1 MNKTVFILS
10 FLSICLA
17 LGVTLFG
24 LNAIKQPSVSG
35 TWTSEHQRA
44 LAGKLNGAGL
54 TLEAIKEYEDY
65 LRTAPLDKKQLA
77 NLSYTIGKMY
87 MEEGKYEKALSLFY
101 RVEIA
106 DPDTDL
112 KIELGP
118 KIINCL
124 ERTGKYNAAEYALN
138 KRTSNREEKKGKT
151 GQVAAIIGEEKIF
164 VEDINLSIDA
174 MPEWMRKQVST
185 KEGKAEYLKK
195 YVADELFFR
204 KGIKLEYDK
213 SPELR
218 KRLAAVEK
226 ELVVNKV
233 LEQEIKNKIKIEDD
247 DLKNFFEANKNR
259 YVEKEA
265 VKVCLIKAGM
275 KEIAEK
281 IAAELK
287 TEKTFEAMAE
297 EISLDKQ
304 TAANKGKF
312 KSWVRKGEDDL
323 GIGNVDK
330 ISNILFSAKKGEITS
345 PVEAG
350 GYYYLFRIEE
360 KRPEKVPA
368 FKEVKERVSNDY
380 FVQKLQ
386 SNYQSLLEQILKSS
400 EVKLSPEVFEGGS
413 AQ

>member
-1 MNKTVFILS
+1 
-10 FLSICLA
+10 
-17 LGVTLFG
+17 
-24 LNAIKQPSVSG
+24 
-35 TWTSEHQRA
+35 
-44 LAGKLNGAGL
+44 
-54 TLEAIKEYEDY
+54 
-65 LRTAPLDKKQLA
+65 
-77 NLSYTIGKMY
+77 
-87 MEEGKYEKALSLFY
+87 
-101 RVEIA
+101 
-106 DPDTDL
+106 
-112 KIELGP
+112 
-118 KIINCL
+118 
-124 ERTGKYNAAEYALN
+124 
-138 KRTSNREEKKGKT
+138 
-151 GQVAAIIGEEKIF
+151 
-164 VEDINLSIDA
+164 

-213 SPELR
+213 NSELR

-233 LEQEIKNKIKIEDD
+233 LEEEIKDKIKIEDD
-247 DLKNFFEANKNR
+247 DLKNFFEAHKR
-259 YVEKEA
+259 KYVQKEA
-265 VKVCLIKAGM
+265 VKVRLIKAGM

-281 IAAELK
+281 IAEELK
-287 TEKTFEAMAE
+287 AGKTFEAMAE
-297 EISLDKQ
+297 EVSLDKQ
-304 TAANKGKF
+304 TADNKGEF

-323 GIGNVDK
+323 GIGSVDK

-360 KRPEKVPA
+360 KRPETVPP
-368 FKEVKERVSNDY
+368 FEEVKERVGNDY

-400 EVKLSPEVFEGGS
+400 EVKLFPEVFQGGS

>member
-24 LNAIKQPSVSG
+24 LNAIKQPSGSG
-35 TWTSEHQRA
+35 TWTNEHQRA
-44 LAGKLNGAGL
+44 LAGKLKSAGL
-54 TLEAIKEYEDY
+54 TLEAVKEYEDY
-65 LRTAPLDKKQLA
+65 LRTASLDKKQLA
-77 NLSYTIGKMY
+77 SLSYTIGKMY
-87 MEEGKYEKALSLFY
+87 MEEGRYEKALSLFY
-101 RVEIA
+101 RVEIV

-112 KIELGP
+112 KTELGL

-138 KRTSNREEKKGKT
+138 KRTSSQDEKKEKT
-151 GQVAAIIGEEKIF
+151 GRVAAIIGEEKIYA
-164 VEDINLSIDA
+164 EDINASFDE

-195 YVADELFFR
+195 YVADELFYR

-218 KRLAAVEK
+218 KGLAEFK
-226 ELVVNKV
+226 KGLIVNKV
-233 LEQEIKNKIKIEDD
+233 LEEEVKDKIKMEDD
-247 DLKNFFEANKNR
+247 DPKNFFEAHKIK
-259 YVEKEA
+259 YAQKEA
-265 VKVCLIKAGM
+265 VKVSLIKAGM

-281 IAAELK
+281 IAEEIKAG
-287 TEKTFEAMAE
+287 KTFEAMAE
-297 EISLDKQ
+297 EVSLDKQ
-304 TAANKGKF
+304 TAANKGEF

-330 ISNILFSAKKGEITS
+330 VSKVIFSAKKGEITS

-350 GYYYLFRIEE
+350 GYYYLFRVEE
-360 KRPEKVPA
+360 KRPEKVPS
-368 FKEVKERVSNDY
+368 FEDVKERAGNDY
-380 FVQKLQ
+380 FMQKLQ

-400 EVKLSPEVFEGGS
+400 EVKLFPEVFEGGS
-413 AQ
+413 A

>member
-1 MNKTVFILS
+1 MNKTVFVLS

-35 TWTSEHQRA
+35 TWTHEQQRA
-44 LAGKLNGAGL
+44 LAGKLKGAGL
-54 TLEAIKEYEDY
+54 TLEAVKEYEDY

-87 MEEGKYEKALSLFY
+87 MEEGQYEKALSLFY

-106 DPDTDL
+106 DPGTDL
-112 KIELGP
+112 KTELGL

-138 KRTSNREEKKGKT
+138 KRTSSQDGKKEKT
-151 GQVAAIIGEEKIF
+151 GQVAAIIGDEKIY
-164 VEDINLSIDA
+164 VEDVTSSFDA

-218 KRLAAVEK
+218 KRLARVEK

-233 LEQEIKNKIKIEDD
+233 LEEEIKDKIKIEDD
-247 DLKNFFEANKNR
+247 DLKNFFEAHKSK
-259 YVEKEA
+259 YAQKEA
-265 VKVCLIKAGM
+265 VKVRLIKAGM

-281 IAAELK
+281 IAEELK
-287 TEKTFEAMAE
+287 TGKTFEVMAK

-304 TAANKGKF
+304 TAANKGEF
-312 KSWVRKGEDDL
+312 KNWVRKGEDDL

-330 ISNILFSAKKGEITS
+330 VSNVLFSAKKGEITS
-345 PVEAG
+345 PIEVG

-360 KRPEKVPA
+360 KRPEKVPS
-368 FKEVKERVSNDY
+368 FEDVKERVGNDY
-380 FVQKLQ
+380 FMQKLQ

-400 EVKLSPEVFEGGS
+400 EVKLFPEVFEGGS
-413 AQ
+413 A

>member
-35 TWTSEHQRA
+35 TWTHEHQRA
-44 LAGKLNGAGL
+44 LAGKLKSAGL
-54 TLEAIKEYEDY
+54 ILEAVKEYEDY

-77 NLSYTIGKMY
+77 NLSYTLGKMY
-87 MEEGKYEKALSLFY
+87 MKEGKYEKALSLFY
-101 RVEIA
+101 RTEIA

-112 KIELGP
+112 KTELGP

-138 KRTSNREEKKGKT
+138 KRTSSKDEKKAKT
-151 GQVAAIIGEEKIF
+151 GQVAAIIGDEKIYA
-164 VEDINLSIDA
+164 EDIDASIDE
-174 MPEWMRKQVST
+174 MPEWMKKQVST
-185 KEGKAEYLKK
+185 KEDKTEYLKK

-218 KRLAAVEK
+218 KRLARVER
-226 ELVVNKV
+226 ELIVNKV
-233 LEQEIKNKIKIEDD
+233 LEEEVKDKVKIEDR
-247 DLKNFFEANKNR
+247 DLKNFFEANKSR

-265 VKVCLIKAGM
+265 VKVRLIKAGM

-281 IAAELK
+281 ITEELK
-287 TEKTFEAMAE
+287 EGKTFEAMAE
-297 EISLDKQ
+297 EVSLDKQ
-304 TAANKGKF
+304 TASNKGEF
-312 KSWVRKGEDDL
+312 KNWIRKGEDDL
-323 GIGNVDK
+323 GIGSVEK
-330 ISNILFSAKKGEITS
+330 VSEVLFSAKKGEVTS

-350 GYYYLFRIEE
+350 GYYYLFRIED
-360 KRPEKVPA
+360 KRPKKVPP
-368 FKEVKERVSNDY
+368 FEEVKERVGNDY
-380 FVQKLQ
+380 FMQKLQ
-386 SNYQSLLEQILKSS
+386 SNYQSLLEQILKNS
-400 EVKLSPEVFEGGS
+400 EVKLFPEVFAGGS
-413 AQ
+413 A

>member
-24 LNAIKQPSVSG
+24 LNAIKQPFISG
-35 TWTSEHQRA
+35 TWTHEHQRA
-44 LAGKLNGAGL
+44 LAGKLKGAGL
-54 TLEAIKEYEDY
+54 TLEAVKEYEDY

-77 NLSYTIGKMY
+77 SLSYTLGKMY
-87 MEEGKYEKALSLFY
+87 MEEGQYEKALSLFY

-112 KIELGP
+112 KTELGL

-138 KRTSNREEKKGKT
+138 KRTSSQDEKKEKT
-151 GQVAAIIGEEKIF
+151 GQVAAIIGDEKIF
-164 VEDINLSIDA
+164 VEDINSSFDA

-185 KEGKAEYLKK
+185 KEGKTEYLKK

-218 KRLAAVEK
+218 KRLATFEK

-233 LEQEIKNKIKIEDD
+233 LEEEIKDKIKIEDD
-247 DLKNFFEANKNR
+247 DLKNFFEAHKNK
-259 YVEKEA
+259 YVQKEA
-265 VKVCLIKAGM
+265 VKVRLIKAGM

-281 IAAELK
+281 IAEELK
-287 TEKTFEAMAE
+287 AGKIFEAMAK

-304 TAANKGKF
+304 TAANKGEF

-330 ISNILFSAKKGEITS
+330 ISKVLFSAKKGEITS
-345 PVEAG
+345 PIEVD

-360 KRPEKVPA
+360 KRPEKVPS
-368 FKEVKERVSNDY
+368 FEDVKERVGNDY
-380 FVQKLQ
+380 FMQKLQ
-386 SNYQSLLEQILKSS
+386 SSYQSLLEQILKNS
-400 EVKLSPEVFEGGS
+400 EVKLFPEVFEGGS
-413 AQ
+413 A

>member
-35 TWTSEHQRA
+35 TWTNEHQRA
-44 LAGKLNGAGL
+44 LAGKLKSAGL
-54 TLEAIKEYEDY
+54 TLEAVKEYEDY
-65 LRTAPLDKKQLA
+65 LRTASLDKKQLA
-77 NLSYTIGKMY
+77 SLSYTIGKMY

-101 RVEIA
+101 RVEIV

-112 KIELGP
+112 KTELGL

-138 KRTSNREEKKGKT
+138 KRTSSQDEKKEKT
-151 GQVAAIIGEEKIF
+151 GQVAAIIGDEKIY
-164 VEDINLSIDA
+164 VEDVNSSFDA
-174 MPEWMRKQVST
+174 MPEWMKKQVST

-218 KRLAAVEK
+218 KRLARVEK
-226 ELVVNKV
+226 ELIVNKV
-233 LEQEIKNKIKIEDD
+233 LEEEVKDKVKIEDD
-247 DLKNFFEANKNR
+247 DLKNFFKANQNK
-259 YVEKEA
+259 YVQKEA
-265 VKVCLIKAGM
+265 VKVRLIKAGM

-281 IAAELK
+281 IAEELK
-287 TEKTFEAMAE
+287 AGKTFEAMAKE
-297 EISLDKQ
+297 VSLDKQ
-304 TAANKGKF
+304 TAANKGEF
-312 KSWVRKGEDDL
+312 KNWVRKGEDDL
-323 GIGNVDK
+323 GIGNVDQVSK
-330 ISNILFSAKKGEITS
+330 VLFSAKKGEIT
-345 PVEAG
+345 PPIEVD
-350 GYYYLFRIEE
+350 GYYYLFRVEE
-360 KRPEKVPA
+360 KRPEEVPP
-368 FKEVKERVSNDY
+368 FEDVKERVGNDY
-380 FVQKLQ
+380 FMQKLQ

-400 EVKLSPEVFEGGS
+400 EVKLFPEVFEGGS
-413 AQ
+413 A

>member
-1 MNKTVFILS
+1 MNKTVFVLS

-35 TWTSEHQRA
+35 TWTHEQQRA
-44 LAGKLNGAGL
+44 LAGKLKGAGL
-54 TLEAIKEYEDY
+54 TLEAVKEYEDY

-77 NLSYTIGKMY
+77 NLSYAIGKMY
-87 MEEGKYEKALSLFY
+87 MEEGQYEKALSLFY
-101 RVEIA
+101 RVELA

-112 KIELGP
+112 KTELGL

-138 KRTSNREEKKGKT
+138 KRTSNREEKKEKT
-151 GQVAAIIGEEKIF
+151 GRVAAIIGDEKIY
-164 VEDINLSIDA
+164 VEDVTSSFDA

-218 KRLAAVEK
+218 KRLARVEK

-233 LEQEIKNKIKIEDD
+233 LKEEIKDKIKVEDD
-247 DLKNFFEANKNR
+247 DLKNFFEAHKNK
-259 YVEKEA
+259 YVQKEA
-265 VKVCLIKAGM
+265 VKVSLIKAGM

-281 IAAELK
+281 IAEELK
-287 TEKTFEAMAE
+287 AGKTFEAMAE
-297 EISLDKQ
+297 EVSLDKQ

-312 KSWVRKGEDDL
+312 KNWVRQGEDDL
-323 GIGNVDK
+323 GIGSVDK
-330 ISNILFSAKKGEITS
+330 VSKVLFSAEKGEIIS
-345 PVEAG
+345 SIEVD
-350 GYYYLFRIEE
+350 GYFYLFRIEE
-360 KRPEKVPA
+360 KRSEKVPP
-368 FKEVKERVSNDY
+368 FEDVKERVGNDY
-380 FVQKLQ
+380 FMQKLQ

-400 EVKLSPEVFEGGS
+400 EVKLFPEVFEGGS
-413 AQ
+413 A